1 MTTRQML
8 LRPRHLVETGPRL
21 PPDAAV
27 RLVAPAGSAQ
37 RIRQV
42 LQDCGVRVAA
52 EDAANGAEPL
62 AAEEYALDITP
73 ATVGEP
79 AVVSVQ
85 HGERAL
91 RHALRTLGHLA
102 ADAARCGLPA
112 VVVRDWPA
120 VRTRGVI
127 EGYYGPP
134 WSHDTRLALLD
145 FIHEVGLN
153 AYFLSPKDDPYLRE
167 KWREPYPSGRVALLA
182 ELATKAAAL
191 SLDLI
196 FAVSPGLD
204 IVASDPADIAALIDK
219 FRTAYDVGVRT
230 FVVPF
235 DDIDPLAMRGSDQSQ
250 FGADLSPAAAMQ
262 STVVNAVRDEVANWP
277 GCNPVQLV
285 PTDYYQDGENDYRA
299 RLRDL
304 LHPDVQVHW
313 TGVGICAPTVT
324 AQHMRTARAL
334 YGHEIVL
341 WDNYPVNDYLRR
353 SLVLGPYCG
362 RDADAAGELVSVL
375 ANAMPQAL
383 ASRIG
388 FAAVAAWAWNPVG
401 LDPEAS
407 WRTALATVG
416 GDDAVALAVLA
427 ELCRSSPMAGR
438 SAPVLAPVDEL
449 IDAVERGDRPAVA
462 RAGVLVTALGDRMR
476 WAAASL
482 RAGPLRE
489 LAAEIEGWVDAL
501 DSDGACLQRAAAA
514 ALGGPAFTADPS
526 TPRYELAVGVL
537 RPQLQRLA
545 GLLPGE

>member
-1 MTTRQML
+1 M
-8 LRPRHLVETGPRL
+8 VETGPRIE
-21 PPDAAV
+21 PDAAV
-27 RLVAPAGSAQ
+27 RLVAPAPSAE
-37 RIRQV
+37 RIRHV
-42 LQDCGVRVAA
+42 LQDCGVRVTTETAPS
-52 EDAANGAEPL
+52 DGEPL

-73 ATVGEP
+73 ATASE
-79 AVVSVQ
+79 AATVSVR
-85 HGERAL
+85 HGERGL

-134 WSHDTRLALLD
+134 WSHATRLAQLE

-191 SLDLI
+191 EVDLI

-204 IVASDPADIAALIDK
+204 IVASDRADVAALIAK

-235 DDIDPLAMRGSDQSQ
+235 DDIDPLVMRGSDQTQ

-262 STVVNAVRDEVANWP
+262 STVVNAVHDHVAAWP

-324 AQHMRTARAL
+324 AEQMRTARGL

-401 LDPEAS
+401 LDAEAS
-407 WRTALATVG
+407 WRTAVATVG
-416 GDDAVALAVLA
+416 GDGTAALAVLA
-427 ELCRSSPMAGR
+427 DLCRSSPMAGR
-438 SAPVLAPVDEL
+438 TAPVLAPVDEL
-449 IDAVERGDRPAVA
+449 VDAVERGDGPAVQ

-476 WAAASL
+476 WAAESL

-489 LAAEIEGWVDAL
+489 LAAEVEGWVDAL
-501 DSDGACLQRAAAA
+501 DNDGACLQRAAEA
-514 ALGGPAFTADPS
+514 ALGGTAFSVAPS
-526 TPRYELAVGVL
+526 TPRHELAVGIL
-537 RPQLQRLA
+537 RPQLARLA
-545 GLLPGE
+545 GLLRGE